1 MWYTYTTEYYL
12 AIKKNKKY
20 HLQQHRWTWRLSN
33 WVKSVGLRQ
42 IPYDIAYMWN
52 LKEGSDELV
61 YKTQT
66 VTDVENK
73 FTVIRG

>member
-1 MWYTYTTEYYL
+1 M
-12 AIKKNKKY
+12 
-20 HLQQHRWTWRLSN
+20 
-33 WVKSVGLRQ
+33 KSVGLRQ

>member
-1 MWYTYTTEYYL
+1 M
-12 AIKKNKKY
+12 
-20 HLQQHRWTWRLSN
+20 SN